1 MNSAK
6 WIPRHKLLFWYTKE
20 RNWKIVQCF
29 LVWPHKCTPSP
40 PLPPLSLPP
49 PSLPPPSLSP
59 HVGSMQATWFQWGQ
73 PTVNA
78 GRVWCGDRAYMDG
91 WCHVYRKWTESR
103 SLPVQW
109 LGKPQLCPP
118 WRCWCRLWRYIYG
131 PQATTLCTHC
141 ETIYIL
147 VITLFSSIP
156 CVTQSLIVTMLIMC
170 LIMYLI
176 IYLIMYLII
185 YLLMYLIIF
194 PKGKRCATMI
204 VINCYTSDSLVGAT
218 IF

>member
-141 ETIYIL
+141 EKIYIL

-156 CVTQSLIVTMLIMC
+156 CHTVFNCNNVNNVPNNVLNNLSNNVPNNLPTNVPNNFS
-170 LIMYLI
+170 
-176 IYLIMYLII
+176 
-185 YLLMYLIIF
+185 
-194 PKGKRCATMI
+194 KGKKMRD
-204 VINCYTSDSLVGAT
+204 NDRN
-218 IF
+218 